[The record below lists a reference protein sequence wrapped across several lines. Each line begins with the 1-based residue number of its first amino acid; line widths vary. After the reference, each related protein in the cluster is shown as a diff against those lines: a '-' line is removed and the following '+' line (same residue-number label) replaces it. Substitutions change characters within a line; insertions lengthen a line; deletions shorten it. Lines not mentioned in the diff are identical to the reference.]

1 MNEPFEIHRRV
12 GLYALVALL
21 CLAVAGGLG
30 WFAYDRPAPLLWVGT
45 GVLAL
50 LAIALLRGTVDAK
63 TPLFVADD
71 HGVRLQT
78 DDGWTGLLWDEM
90 GEIRVEPRAGVRH
103 DARVKVIS
111 LDGRKVYSTPVGL
124 ATTVDMDQAVAELAR
139 RRGPAAY

>member
-21 CLAVAGGLG
+21 CLAVAAGLG
-30 WFAYDRPAPLLWVGT
+30 WFAYDRPAPYLWIGT

-50 LAIALLRGTVDAK
+50 LALALLRGTVDAK

-78 DDGWTGLLWDEM
+78 DDGWTGLLWDE
-90 GEIRVEPRAGVRH
+90 IRVEPRAGIRH

-124 ATTVDMDQAVAELAR
+124 STTVDMDQAVAELAR